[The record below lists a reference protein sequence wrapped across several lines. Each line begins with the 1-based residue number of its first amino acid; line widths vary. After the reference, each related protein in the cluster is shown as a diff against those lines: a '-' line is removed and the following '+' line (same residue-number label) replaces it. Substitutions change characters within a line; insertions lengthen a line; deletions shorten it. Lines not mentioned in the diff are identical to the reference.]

1 MRPVPGASRLLYDDM
16 GSLFTANHL
25 LTLFSVVGIGAA
37 LGAIRFGP
45 LRFGAAGALFVGLMV
60 SAWKPEVGQG
70 MQIVQQI
77 GLAFFVYTVGLSA
90 GTTFFENLRKQRALL
105 VTCVCACVLGAGI
118 ALSGGRL
125 LGLPEGLT
133 LGLFTGSLTAAPA
146 LDAATR
152 LTGDPQAAAGYA
164 FGYPIGVLVGIVVV
178 TMTVTRAWR
187 GEKDTPS
194 LAGVSLE
201 TVTVRV
207 ADTVSTRQITAWRD
221 QRVRMSYLRR
231 DGGTRVVVPGEDLL
245 AGDLVLLVGEPADI
259 AEAAR
264 QIGEPVTDRRLEDD
278 RSDVAFERILVSNP
292 DLAGRSI
299 TSLNVTARFGAVV
312 TRVRRGD
319 LDLLARDDLDLQLG
333 DQLGVVV
340 PIEELEAIQSWL
352 GDSAR
357 RVLEVDAMSFGI
369 GLVLGM
375 LLGAI
380 PFPVAP
386 GTSFQLGSAAG
397 PLIVGML
404 LGAVRR
410 TGPIVWSL
418 PLAANLTIRQIGLL
432 LFLAALGLNA
442 GPDVAGILTG
452 PLGLKAALLAL
463 VITVCC
469 CLAQVAGAKAAGLSA
484 PRAAGGVAGFLGQPA
499 VVQAADARV
508 ADERIEGAYATLFA
522 FSIIVK
528 ILLVPLFTVL

>member
-1 MRPVPGASRLLYDDM
+1 M
-16 GSLFTANHL
+16 GSLLTANHL
-25 LTLFSVVGIGAA
+25 LTLFGVVGIGAA

-45 LRFGAAGALFVGLMV
+45 LRFGAAGALFVGLAV
-60 SAWKPEVGQG
+60 SAWNPEAGQG

-77 GLAFFVYTVGLSA
+77 GLAFFVYTVGVSA
-90 GTTFFENLRKQRALL
+90 GSTFFEDLRKQSALL
-105 VTCVCACVLGAGI
+105 LTCVLVCVLGAGI
-118 ALSGGRL
+118 AIGGGRL
-125 LGLPEGLT
+125 LALPEGLT

-152 LTGDPQAAAGYA
+152 LTGDPQAAVGYA
-164 FGYPIGVLVGIVVV
+164 FGYPIGVLMGIVVV
-178 TMTVTRAWR
+178 TMTVTRKWR

-201 TVTVRV
+201 TLTVRV
-207 ADTVSTRQITAWRD
+207 TETVSTRRVTAWRD

-231 DGGTRVVVPGEDLL
+231 DGCTRVVVPGEDLL
-245 AGDLVLLVGEPADI
+245 EGDLVLLVGEPADI
-259 AEAAR
+259 EEATSE
-264 QIGEPVTDRRLEDD
+264 IGEPVHDHRLEDD
-278 RSDVAFERILVSNP
+278 RSDVAFERIVVSNP

-299 TSLNVTARFGAVV
+299 TSLNVAARFGAVI

-333 DQLGVVV
+333 DHVAVVV
-340 PIEELEAIQSWL
+340 PTEELDAIQSWL
-352 GDSAR
+352 GDSER
-357 RVLEVDAMSFGI
+357 RVSEVDAMSFGI

-375 LLGAI
+375 LLGSI
-380 PFPVAP
+380 PFPVGP
-386 GTSFQLGSAAG
+386 ETTFQLGSAAG

-404 LGAVRR
+404 LGALRR

-418 PLAANLTIRQIGLL
+418 PSAANLTIRQIGLL

-442 GPDVAGILTG
+442 GPDVAAMLAS
-452 PLGLKAALLAL
+452 PLGPKAALLGV
-463 VITVCC
+463 VITAICC
-469 CLAQVAGAKAAGLSA
+469 AAQALGARIAGLSA

-499 VVQAADARV
+499 VLQAADARV

-522 FSIIVK
+522 FSIVVK
-528 ILLVPLFTVL
+528 ILLVPLFTLL

>member
-1 MRPVPGASRLLYDDM
+1 M
-16 GSLFTANHL
+16 GSLLAANHL
-25 LTLFSVVGIGAA
+25 LTLFTVVGIGAA

-45 LRFGAAGALFVGLMV
+45 LRFGAAGALFVGLAL
-60 SAWKPEVGQG
+60 SAWKPEAGQG

-90 GTTFFENLRKQRALL
+90 GASFFENLRKQRALL
-105 VTCVCACVLGAGI
+105 FICVVTCVLGAGI
-118 ALSGGRL
+118 AIVGGRVL
-125 LGLPEGLT
+125 DLPEGLR

-152 LTGDPQAAAGYA
+152 LTGDPQAAVGYA
-164 FGYPIGVLVGIVVV
+164 FGYPIGVLIGIVVV
-178 TMTVTRAWR
+178 TMTVTRSWR
-187 GEKDTPS
+187 GEKDTPC
-194 LAGVSLE
+194 LAGVTLE
-201 TVTVRV
+201 TLTVRV
-207 ADTVSTRQITAWRD
+207 TDTLSTRRVTAWRD

-231 DGGTRVVVPGEDLL
+231 DGCTRVVVPGEDLL
-245 AGDLVLLVGEPADI
+245 EGDLVLLVGEAADI
-259 AEAAR
+259 HEAAL
-264 QIGEPVTDRRLEDD
+264 QIGEPVQDRRLEDD
-278 RSDVAFERILVSNP
+278 RSDVAFERIVLSNP

-299 TSLNVTARFGAVV
+299 SSLNVTARFGAVI

-333 DQLGVVV
+333 DHVAVVV
-340 PIEELEAIQSWL
+340 PIEELDAIQSWL

-357 RVLEVDAMSFGI
+357 RVSEIDAMSFGI

-375 LLGAI
+375 LLGVI

-386 GTSFQLGSAAG
+386 GITFSLGSAAG

-442 GPDVAGILTG
+442 GPDVAGVLLSPMG
-452 PLGLKAALLAL
+452 PKAALLGL
-463 VITVCC
+463 VITVICC
-469 CLAQVAGAKAAGLSA
+469 TAQALGAKFAGLSA

-499 VVQAADARV
+499 VLQAGDARV

-522 FSIIVK
+522 FSIVVK
-528 ILLVPLFTVL
+528 ILLVPFFTIL